1 MLVIIPG
8 FLYINFGDTSTKDE
22 FGIALDNKKIYVQ
35 KLNENLLPK
44 NIPIIIAQSLECQ
57 AIGAKDL
64 AKETPLLRKLR
75 SNEDIDELLPK
86 TQSRVLKAMNWKPLL
101 LILGYIM
108 KDETVKEPIFKEGLA
123 TILRNGV
130 FHLQMMI
137 ELCLEINMANRQGIS

>member
-1 MLVIIPG
+1 M
-8 FLYINFGDTSTKDE
+8 
-22 FGIALDNKKIYVQ
+22 
-35 KLNENLLPK
+35 
-44 NIPIIIAQSLECQ
+44 
-57 AIGAKDL
+57 